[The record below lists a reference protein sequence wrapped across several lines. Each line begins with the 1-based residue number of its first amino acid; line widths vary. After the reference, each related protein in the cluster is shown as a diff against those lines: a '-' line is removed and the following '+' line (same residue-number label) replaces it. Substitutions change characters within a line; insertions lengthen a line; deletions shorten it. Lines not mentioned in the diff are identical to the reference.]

1 MAVDTSDPEIPVA
14 LREAFAEALAVFS
27 DWERGDEPKI
37 VFDGRPTAI
46 SRVFFWTTGFDDA
59 IPRAVLCGALQCSNR
74 SHDTVELLKD
84 PSYGSAAR
92 LLFRLTEA
100 KKDSDVAITHV

>member
-1 MAVDTSDPEIPVA
+1 MQLKILPGAPFGRIAEVRADIAPSRTPGVKNSVRAGRTMAVDTSDLEIPVA

-27 DWERGDEPKI
+27 DWERGDEPKV

-59 IPRAVLCGALQCSNR
+59 IPG
-74 SHDTVELLKD
+74 
-84 PSYGSAAR
+84 
-92 LLFRLTEA
+92 
-100 KKDSDVAITHV
+100 